1 MRWTDDPRLSTAIDM
16 DLDVVRR
23 LNEQGTYV
31 DDRDEWAEHSVRYGY
46 PAEVMTRLEARTLEL
61 EQQVLAQ
68 VAPFDDATVDPW
80 LDRLIALGLD
90 R

>member
-1 MRWTDDPRLSTAIDM
+1 MWTASIRRRMTATLIDG
-16 DLDVVRR
+16 R
-23 LNEQGTYV
+23 
-31 DDRDEWAEHSVRYGY
+31 AI
-46 PAEVMTRLEARTLEL
+46 A
-61 EQQVLAQ
+61 QQVRAQ